1 MKLAIAKIIWYRVVN
16 LLGYYYTYNLVDI
29 LLFNRVFISQY
40 NSQKY
45 RLSNLLDLWSYII
58 IISHLTGLYISPEGG
73 ERGLRQIQLI
83 MSHL

>member
-1 MKLAIAKIIWYRVVN
+1 MKLAIAKIVWYRVVN

-29 LLFNRVFISQY
+29 LVFNRVFISQY

-45 RLSNLLDLWSYII
+45 RLCNLLDLWSYII
-58 IISHLTGLYISPEGG
+58 IISHLTGLFISPKSG

-83 MSHL
+83 MSQL